1 VEPIT
6 QALLGA
12 TLGQALF
19 GRRLGRQAAVWGAI
33 GGLMPDVDVVLSA
46 VDPMGELLYHRGPTH
61 ALWFG
66 PVVGTALGYLLWRT
80 RGSHQPG
87 TRHAWVGVM
96 VAAIF
101 THPLLDVFTTYG
113 TQLLTPFSNRRFSLD
128 AVPIIDPLYSLP
140 LLLAILIGW
149 RAGWRSHR
157 AKSGAWLALALSTG
171 YLFYGV
177 HLNQQ
182 ATARAR
188 AALAREGIAASDVRS
203 YPTMFQVYLRRIV
216 VHADDEVLIG
226 WLSLWNGRDIAWDRF
241 RVSRGPEVDRVR
253 ASYEGRVFEWFT
265 SEQTAAHVERRG
277 DETIV
282 EIGDLRYGFPGQ
294 PTQPFW
300 GIRARF
306 DREGHML
313 GGVERFRRHMPGPA
327 GELLRDLLRFAFG

>member
-12 TLGQALF
+12 TFGQALF

-33 GGLMPDVDVVLSA
+33 GGLIPDVDVVLSA
-46 VDPMGELLYHRGPTH
+46 VDPMSELRYHRGPTH

-66 PVVGTALGYLLWRT
+66 PVVGAALGYLLWRT
-80 RGSHQPG
+80 RGSREPSA
-87 TRHAWVGVM
+87 RRSWVGLIVT
-96 VAAIF
+96 ATF

-128 AVPIIDPLYSLP
+128 TVPIIDPLYSLP

-149 RAGWRSHR
+149 RTGWRSR
-157 AKSGAWLALALSTG
+157 MAKAGAWLALALSTG
-171 YLFYGV
+171 YLLYGL

-182 ATARAR
+182 ATAHAR
-188 AALAREGIAASDVRS
+188 VALTREGLVASDVRS

-216 VHADDEVLIG
+216 VHTDDEVRIG
-226 WLSLWNGRDIAWDRF
+226 WLSLWNGRDIAWERF
-241 RVSRGPEVDRVR
+241 PVSRGPEVDRVR

-265 SEQTAAHVERRG
+265 SEQTAARVERRG
-277 DETIV
+277 EETIV

-294 PTQPFW
+294 PAQPLW

-313 GGVERFRRHMPGPA
+313 GRVERFRRHMPGPA